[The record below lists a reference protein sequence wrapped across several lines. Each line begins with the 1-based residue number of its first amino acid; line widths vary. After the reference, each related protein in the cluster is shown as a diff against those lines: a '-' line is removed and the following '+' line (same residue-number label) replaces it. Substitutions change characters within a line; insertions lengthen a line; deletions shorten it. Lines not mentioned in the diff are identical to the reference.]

1 MRDEFIQDLF
11 MYLNS
16 KKNTDQTLSYTS
28 SLINNH
34 EFLAKKLGEETSELI
49 IDFIKKNK
57 KGVVNESADLI
68 YHLLVAWVSVGV
80 SPNEIW
86 DELSKRRIQSGF
98 EEKQKRGKLNE

>member
-11 MYLNS
+11 MYLNN
-16 KKNTDQTLSYTS
+16 KKNTDQKLSYTS
-28 SLINNH
+28 TLINNP

-57 KGVVNESADLI
+57 KGIVNESADLI
-68 YHLLVAWVSVGV
+68 YHLLVAWVSVGI
-80 SPNEIW
+80 SPHEIW
-86 DELSKRRIQSGF
+86 DELSKRKIQSGF